1 LLRQHTSATGNWLER
16 DGWRSRREICI
27 RQLAKTLSP
36 AGNMRF
42 SSTVVESRNLPYA
55 FMHNGSSRALLF
67 TDTGQADENSRVHH
81 PFGRKKVELSLP
93 EFGEIQKIDLATYCI
108 ASNLNH

>member
-1 LLRQHTSATGNWLER
+1 MDGAPGVKYASDNWQKRFRLP
-16 DGWRSRREICI
+16 GTC
-27 RQLAKTLSP
+27 
-36 AGNMRF
+36 GF

-93 EFGEIQKIDLATYCI
+93 EFGEIKK
-108 ASNLNH
+108 